1 MKSNH
6 KINVENFIK
15 ELKKFDTKNL
25 SRAKYIFNPWTTSDE
40 SDINKNA
47 HIIRCSNLENYLLN
61 IENPDYILI
70 AESPSKGARYT
81 GIAMTSEKSIKE
93 YKLPFQYTSKNY
105 KKYKRGE
112 STATKVWRE
121 IKKSDACWK
130 NFVFWNAFAFNIHKD
145 AGKWFENPLPD
156 ELEKNKNILESF
168 INIYPNAKIIAIGNN
183 AKMAL
188 NSLGKMNIEYIRHPS
203 NDYAKRGEGK
213 TFPEQISKFL

>member
-6 KINVENFIK
+6 KTNVENFIK
-15 ELKKFDTKNL
+15 ELKNFDTKNL

-40 SDINKNA
+40 SDIENA
-47 HIIRCSNLENYLLN
+47 SEIRCKNLNNYLLS
-61 IENPDYILI
+61 IENPAYIFI

-145 AGKWFENPLPD
+145 VGKWFENPLPD

-168 INIYPNAKIIAIGNN
+168 INIYPNAKIIAIG
-183 AKMAL
+183 AKAKEAL
-188 NSLGKMNIEYIRHPS
+188 CNLVIKDIEVVRHPS

-213 TFPEQISKFL
+213 TFPEQITKFL